1 MITTE
6 SPSTR
11 KNNND
16 KHLQNHTSL
25 SDVTLASGVSTTIA
39 DSISM
44 LKQIM
49 KYHEQD
55 PFLLLDIK
63 SRHVPERIWAL
74 VVGALRDAGIRVQ
87 GLGSFVIPKILNTV
101 VSHCIDIYSFVLPL

>member
-6 SPSTR
+6 SRLTR
-11 KNNND
+11 KYNND

-25 SDVTLASGVSTTIA
+25 SDVTLASGASTTIA
-39 DSISM
+39 DSISI

-49 KYHEQD
+49 KCHEQD

-63 SRHVPERIWAL
+63 SRHVPKRIWAL
-74 VVGALRDAGIRVQ
+74 VVDALRDAGMRVE
-87 GLGSFVIPKILNTV
+87 GLGSFVFPKICNISIL
-101 VSHCIDIYSFVLPL
+101 L